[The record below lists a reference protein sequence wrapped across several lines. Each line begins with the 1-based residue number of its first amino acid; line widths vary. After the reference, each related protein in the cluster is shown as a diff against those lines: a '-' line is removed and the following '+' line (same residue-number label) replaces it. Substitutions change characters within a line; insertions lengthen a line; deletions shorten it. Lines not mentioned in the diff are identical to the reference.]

1 MKTSYTK
8 PLLPLRDIVIFP
20 SMVVPLFVG
29 REKSIKALQDVMKS
43 DKSIILVTQKNSEV
57 DDPSGQDLYQYGCL
71 SKVLQLLKL
80 PDGTVK
86 VLVEGEKRIK
96 ILKHNENSN
105 DDFLTC
111 EAQVIE
117 DENVTKDLD
126 QLAIGLI
133 KKFERLQV
141 LNKKDLN
148 EGTSSIKNLKNSIQ
162 IANNISANLNIQIFE
177 KQELLEI
184 TDLKKRLEKIH
195 SFIEKETSVL
205 SVEKKIRGRVK
216 WKKHR
221 ENII

>member
-1 MKTSYTK
+1 M
-8 PLLPLRDIVIFP
+8 
-20 SMVVPLFVG
+20 
-29 REKSIKALQDVMKS
+29 
-43 DKSIILVTQKNSEV
+43 
-57 DDPSGQDLYQYGCL
+57 YQYGCL

-96 ILKHNENSN
+96 ILNYIEKDSN
-105 DDFLTC
+105 FLTC
-111 EAQVIE
+111 EGEIAE

-126 QLAIGLI
+126 QLAVGLV

-141 LNKKDLN
+141 LSKKDFS
-148 EGTSSIKNLKNSIQ
+148 EGTNIKNLKDPSQ
-162 IANNISANLNIQIFE
+162 IANNISSNLNIQIFE

-184 TDLKKRLEKIH
+184 KDLKKRLEKIH

-205 SVEKKIRGRVK
+205 SVEKKYEGELKIRWRK
-216 WKKHR
+216 LK